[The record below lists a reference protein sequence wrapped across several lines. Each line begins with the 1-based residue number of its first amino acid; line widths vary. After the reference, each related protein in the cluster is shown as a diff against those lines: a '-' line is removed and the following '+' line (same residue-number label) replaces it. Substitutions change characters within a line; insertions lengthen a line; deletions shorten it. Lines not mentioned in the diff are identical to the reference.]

1 MGNYG
6 TERWEKG
13 AFEKDS
19 EARCVRN
26 VLAAAAAE
34 RRSERGEGRGGVDE
48 GWWAEGSE
56 EQRNYTGLQIVRE
69 LSGLQRSAVCFT
81 SQAHLSA

>member
-1 MGNYG
+1 MTINDVCALHAFMIWAGGEGGEELRDHKKKREKENTGLVGNYG

-34 RRSERGEGRGGVDE
+34 RRSERGEGRRGEGRGG
-48 GWWAEGSE
+48 
-56 EQRNYTGLQIVRE
+56 
-69 LSGLQRSAVCFT
+69 
-81 SQAHLSA
+81 

>member
-34 RRSERGEGRGGVDE
+34 RRSERGEGRGGVD
-48 GWWAEGSE
+48 G
-56 EQRNYTGLQIVRE
+56 
-69 LSGLQRSAVCFT
+69 
-81 SQAHLSA
+81 